1 MRRTAHGLA
10 GAVSRFFDWW
20 LGELAAM
27 IPQRLRRLLHRS
39 GPVLL
44 VEVAG
49 NELIVSTSGGR
60 TPGAEVR
67 IATGDTPPA
76 VSRQM
81 IAQLLPAEPISSVPV
96 FVRLAPAH
104 VLRRTVEMPLAAE
117 ENLRQVLSF
126 DMDRQTPF
134 TVEQVYYDFAVT
146 TAGGDNPHLRVD
158 LVVALR
164 EVVDGAVAVVR
175 SSGLEPTRVEV
186 AWPSAD
192 GPRVNL
198 LQRAGEPRERRL
210 SRPVTAMLAA
220 LTLAL
225 LVAAIALPLRRQGA
239 TVDEL
244 REQVMQA
251 RRQAEVGR
259 KLQEDI
265 DRRAQQGR
273 FIIERKVAHPS
284 FVEALNEL
292 TQAIPDETWLFR
304 LRAFGPD
311 VQIFG
316 YSSSATALIGLIEQ
330 SPLFEDTQFRAP
342 LTRDA
347 RNDAERFHVGFR
359 MARTAPGR

>member
-10 GAVSRFFDWW
+10 RAVNRFFEWW
-20 LGELAAM
+20 LGELAALV
-27 IPQRLRRLLHRS
+27 PERLRRLLRPT

-44 VEVAG
+44 AEIVG

-60 TPGAEVR
+60 NPGGEVR
-67 IATGDTPPA
+67 IATGETPPA

-81 IAQLLPAEPISSVPV
+81 IAQLLPEEPIASVPV

-134 TVEQVYYDFAVT
+134 TADQVYYDFAVT
-146 TAGGDNPHLRVD
+146 AAGGDTPRLLVD

-164 EVVDGAVAVVR
+164 EVVDGAVAAVR
-175 SSGLEPTRVEV
+175 GGGLEPARVEV
-186 AWPSAD
+186 AWPAGD

-198 LQRAGEPRERRL
+198 LQRAGGPRERRL
-210 SRPVTAMLAA
+210 SRPVTAVLAA

-225 LVAAIALPLRRQGA
+225 LVAAIALPLQRQSA
-239 TVDEL
+239 TLDDL
-244 REQVMQA
+244 REQVTQA
-251 RRQAEVGR
+251 RRQADVGR

-265 DRRAQQGR
+265 DRRTQQGR

-284 FVEALNEL
+284 FIETLNEL
-292 TQAIPDETWLFR
+292 TQALPDETWLFR

-347 RNDAERFHVGFR
+347 RSDAERFHVGFR
-359 MARTAPGR
+359 MAQKAPGR